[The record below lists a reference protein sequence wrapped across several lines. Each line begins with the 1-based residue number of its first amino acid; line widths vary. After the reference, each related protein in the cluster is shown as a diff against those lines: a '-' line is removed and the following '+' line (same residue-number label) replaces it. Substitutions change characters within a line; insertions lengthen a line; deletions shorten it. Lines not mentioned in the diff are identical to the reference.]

1 MLPAL
6 VCLALAAFVAALL
19 GSFHAGR
26 VVTLH
31 LILAVGAMPLIF
43 GAMNHF
49 IPVLTRTRA
58 LGIGLAGLPIL
69 ALAGGILAVAA
80 FGLPGMAWGRYAG
93 ASLALMAAGLLLA
106 WSRRRRTGMLGRPH
120 PGLAW
125 YEAALACLACALLA
139 ILANVF
145 WPQQWA
151 GLRRLHLHLNTLGFI
166 GLTAVNTLA
175 VLLPTVAGR
184 PDPQVGPWLR
194 RNLPWAMAG
203 TVLVAVGAAWFGPLA
218 GIGAVLWSVPLGRLG
233 ARWLQLYRAEIFA
246 WHGAAPLLAAALAG
260 FAASMLFGAAAVVF
274 PASTPTSAFVA
285 GFLPPLVSGAASQL
299 LPVWLHPGMQG
310 DWHAALRSRLGRYG
324 GVRAT
329 LFCLGGIAG
338 GMGREWG
345 LFLSAATLLWFMLQ
359 AGAALV
365 QVRAIW
371 LGRPSS

>member
-19 GSFHAGR
+19 GSLHAGR
-26 VVTLH
+26 IVTLH

-43 GAMNHF
+43 GAMIHF

-58 LGIGLAGLPIL
+58 PGTGLAGLPVL
-69 ALAGGILAVAA
+69 ALAGGVLAVAA
-80 FGLPGMAWGRYAG
+80 FGLTGMAWGRYAG
-93 ASLALMAAGLLLA
+93 AFLALMAASLLLA
-106 WSRRRRTGMLGRPH
+106 WSRHRRAGMLGRPH

-125 YEAALACLACALLA
+125 YETALACLTCALLA

-166 GLTAVNTLA
+166 GLTAVSTLA

-194 RNLPWAMAG
+194 RNLPWAMTG
-203 TVLVAVGAAWFGPLA
+203 TVLVAVGAAWFGPPLA
-218 GIGAVLWSVPLGRLG
+218 GIGAVLWAVPLGRLG
-233 ARWLQLYRAEIFA
+233 ARWLRLYRAEIFA

-260 FAASMLFGAAAVVF
+260 FAASMLFGAAAVAF
-274 PASTPTSAFVA
+274 PASTPTSAFVT

-310 DWHAALRSRLGRYG
+310 DWHAVLRSRLGRYG
-324 GVRAT
+324 GARAV

-359 AGAALV
+359 AVTALV
-365 QVRAIW
+365 NVRAIRR
-371 LGRPSS
+371 GNPA

>member
-1 MLPAL
+1 VLPAL

-19 GSFHAGR
+19 GSLHAGR
-26 VVTLH
+26 LVTLH

-43 GAMNHF
+43 GAMSHF

-58 LGIGLAGLPIL
+58 PGAGLAGLPVL
-69 ALAGGILAVAA
+69 ALAGGVLAVAA

-93 ASLALMAAGLLLA
+93 AFLALMAAGLLLA

-120 PGLAW
+120 SGLAW

-166 GLTAVNTLA
+166 GLTAVSTLA

-194 RNLPWAMAG
+194 RNLPWAMTG
-203 TVLVAVGAAWFGPLA
+203 TVLVAVGAAWFGPPLA
-218 GIGAVLWSVPLGRLG
+218 GIGAVLWAVPLGRLG
-233 ARWLQLYRAEIFA
+233 ARWLRLYRAEIFA

-260 FAASMLFGAAAVVF
+260 FAASMLFGAAAVAF
-274 PASTPTSAFVA
+274 PASTPTSAFVT

-310 DWHAALRSRLGRYG
+310 DWHAVLRSRLGRYG
-324 GVRAT
+324 GARAV

-359 AGAALV
+359 AVTALV
-365 QVRAIW
+365 NVRAIRR
-371 LGRPSS
+371 GNPA